1 MARNVWAMVE
11 GKLQKRSSYAEDFY
25 GLVKELAPVLTKN
38 EMEVWAVV
46 SWAIWNAR
54 NRYIFDRKQAHPSDT
69 LRGPMTLLQD
79 YQRSKGY
86 ANE

>member
-25 GLVKELAPVLTKN
+25 SLVKELAPVLTKK

-54 NRYIFDRKQAHPSDT
+54 KQETTALVWFSVCLLIKYWNSKEKIDT
-69 LRGPMTLLQD
+69 FFLRLFL
-79 YQRSKGY
+79 
-86 ANE
+86 